1 MSRSCSH
8 QGSNEEPNL
17 DPELGLEVA
26 SIQCIPSG
34 GRNCLQ
40 DALYHSLLR
49 GVDRTR
55 PRFGDFVDFL
65 SVTLDELPPSSS
77 YFPGYR
83 VRLRFDCELQQIITR
98 EALAACNL
106 DLFAEIGAVM
116 AERLVRTIRKVV
128 LKGNAGAPGPS
139 FGPVETRL
147 DSSVPQG
154 VVLMHPQT
162 FYELMS
168 AQHDPETGTTTTHTI
183 TSDSSH

>member
-34 GRNCLQ
+34 ECNCPQ
-40 DALYHSLLR
+40 DALLSSLLR
-49 GVDRTR
+49 GVDSTK
-55 PRFGDFVDFL
+55 PRLGDFVDFL
-65 SVTLDELPPSSS
+65 GVSIEEMPSYSAP
-77 YFPGYR
+77 YGDGYL
-83 VRLRFDCELQQIITR
+83 VKLRFDCELQQIITR
-98 EALAACNL
+98 EALAACNS
-106 DLFAEIGAVM
+106 DLLVEIGAVL

-128 LKGNAGAPGPS
+128 LAGNPGALGPV
-139 FGPVETRL
+139 FGSVETRL
-147 DSSVPQG
+147 DSSVPPN
-154 VVLMHPQT
+154 VVLMHPET

-168 AQHDPETGTTTTHTI
+168 GRYDAESGMARAI

>member
-8 QGSNEEPNL
+8 QGSNEEPNR

-26 SIQCIPSG
+26 SVSCIPGG

-77 YFPGYR
+77 YSDGYR
-83 VRLRFDCELQQIITR
+83 IRLRFDCELQQIISR
-98 EALAACNL
+98 EALSTANF

-116 AERLVRTIRKVV
+116 AERLLKTIRKVV
-128 LKGNAGAPGPS
+128 LQGNAGAPGPS
-139 FGPVETRL
+139 LGPVETRL

-154 VVLMHPQT
+154 VVLMHPKT
-162 FYELMS
+162 FYELV
-168 AQHDPETGTTTTHTI
+168 AGQQHAADTGTATHTI
-183 TSDSSH
+183 TFDSSH